1 MTYFD
6 TDVVIHSIIVQD
18 QLKHNQAIDL
28 IRQAIE
34 NEAFFIS
41 FLVLHETAFVLS
53 KLRFSSEFISEN
65 IKSFSTFASFH
76 YSESIFS
83 RARLLAEKSD
93 FRTLMIVYIQP

>member
-34 NEAFFIS
+34 NETFFIS

-65 IKSFSTFASFH
+65 INLGTYQALSTIAG
-76 YSESIFS
+76 SEVVGEF
-83 RARLLAEKSD
+83 
-93 FRTLMIVYIQP
+93 